1 MSAFTGTLRLVR
13 LALRRDRIQLP
24 IWPGGMAVGLV
35 ASATAIS
42 ENYPTEADRVAAA
55 TLLANNPATLVLRGP
70 AANASTGAL
79 IMSDALWILGVLA
92 ALMSIFAVVRHTRQN
107 EETGR
112 AELVG
117 AAPVGRHAG
126 LAAALIVTV
135 GANIALAVLLALVLI
150 LQGLPVEGSF
160 AAGTAIGAIGIAF
173 AGIAAIAA
181 QLSESARGARGLAGS
196 VLALTYLLRGAGDA
210 FGSVEAG
217 GVTVASAWPSWL
229 SPIGWGQRIRP
240 FAGNDWWVL
249 GLFAALFAVA
259 VGAAFV
265 LTARRDFGLG
275 MIPARRGP
283 AVAARSLLSPLG
295 LAWRLQRGTLL
306 GWAIGMV
313 VAGGLFGSVGKQAQ
327 DLLEDNPRFAETL
340 GKLGGAGATFVD
352 SFFAAMIGITGAIL
366 AGYALQALLRLH
378 AEESG
383 GQLEPVL
390 ATAVSRPHWMLS
402 HIIVGGIG
410 VVTLI
415 LILGLGTGITYML
428 VAGEPWSEAGTLTG
442 AALVQAPAVLALSG
456 FVIAAFGLLPR
467 WAVAL
472 AWAGLTA
479 SVLLG
484 PLGEILGL
492 PQWAM
497 NLSPFT
503 HSPAA
508 PAEAVTVAPIVTLLA
523 IAIALSTAGLLF
535 FRRRNY
541 AF

>member
-24 IWPGGMAVGLV
+24 IWLVGMAAGLT
-35 ASATAIS
+35 ASATAILDT
-42 ENYPTEADRVAAA
+42 YPTQADRVAAA

-79 IMSDALWILGVLA
+79 IMNDALWILGVLA

-112 AELVG
+112 AELIG

-135 GANIALAVLLALVLI
+135 GANVALAVLLALVLI
-150 LQGLPVEGSF
+150 LKGLPVEGSF
-160 AAGTAIGAIGIAF
+160 AAGSAIGAIGIAF
-173 AGIAAIAA
+173 AGIAAIAV
-181 QLSESARGARGLAGS
+181 QFSESARGARGLAGA
-196 VLALTYLLRGAGDA
+196 VLAVTYLLRGAGDA
-210 FGSVEAG
+210 LGEVEAG
-217 GVTVASAWPSWL
+217 GVTAASAWPSWF

-240 FAGNDWWVL
+240 FGGNDWWVL
-249 GLFAALFAVA
+249 GLFAASFAVMLR
-259 VGAAFV
+259 VAFV

-283 AVAARSLLSPLG
+283 AVAPRSLLSPLG

-327 DLLEDNPRFAETL
+327 DLLKDNAQFAETL
-340 GKLGGAGATFVD
+340 SRLGGAGAGFVD
-352 SFFAAMIGITGAIL
+352 SFFAAMFGIMGAIS
-366 AGYALQALLRLH
+366 AGYALQALLQLH

-383 GQLEPVL
+383 GRLEPIL
-390 ATAVSRPHWMLS
+390 ATAVSRPRWMLS
-402 HIIVGGIG
+402 HIIVGVIG

-415 LILGLGTGITYML
+415 LLLGLATGIAYVL
-428 VAGEPWSEAGTLTG
+428 VAGEPWSEAGTLIG
-442 AALVQAPAVLALSG
+442 AALVQAPAVLALAG

-479 SVLLG
+479 SAVLG

-497 NLSPFT
+497 DLSPFT

-508 PAEAVTVAPIVTLLA
+508 PAEAVTVMPVVTLLA

-541 AF
+541 VF

>member
-24 IWPGGMAVGLV
+24 IWLSGMAAGLV
-35 ASATAIS
+35 ASATTIS
-42 ENYPTEADRVAAA
+42 GNYPALADRVAAA
-55 TLLANNPATLVLRGP
+55 TLLANNPATLVLRGA
-70 AANASTGAL
+70 AANTSTGAL
-79 IMSDALWILGVLA
+79 VMNDALWILGVLA

-112 AELVG
+112 TELIG

-135 GANIALAVLLALVLI
+135 GANAALAVLLALVLI
-150 LQGLPVEGSF
+150 LKGLPVEGSF
-160 AAGTAIGAIGIAF
+160 AAGSAIGAIGTAF
-173 AGIAAIAA
+173 AGIAAIAV
-181 QLSESARGARGLAGS
+181 QLSESARGARGLAGA
-196 VLALTYLLRGAGDA
+196 VLAVTYLLRGAGDA
-210 FGSVEAG
+210 LGEVEVG
-217 GVTVASAWPSWL
+217 GVTVESAWPSWL
-229 SPIGWGQRIRP
+229 SPIGWAQRVRP
-240 FAGNDWWVL
+240 FGGNDWWVL

-259 VGAAFV
+259 VGVAFV

-283 AVAARSLLSPLG
+283 AVASRSLLSPLG

-306 GWAIGMV
+306 GWAIGTV
-313 VAGGLFGSVGKQAQ
+313 VAGGLFGAVGKQAQ
-327 DLLEDNPRFAETL
+327 DLLGDNPRFAETL
-340 GKLGGAGATFVD
+340 GKLGGASASFVD
-352 SFFAAMIGITGAIL
+352 SFFAAMIGFMGAIL

-378 AEESG
+378 AEELG

-390 ATAVSRPHWMLS
+390 ATAVSRPRWMLS
-402 HIIVGGIG
+402 HIIVGVTG
-410 VVTLI
+410 VLALI
-415 LILGLGTGITYML
+415 LLLGLTTGITFVL
-428 VAGEPWSEAGTLTG
+428 VAGEPWSEAGALTA
-442 AALVQAPAVLALSG
+442 AALVQAPAVLALAG
-456 FVIAAFGLLPR
+456 FVIATFGLLPR
-467 WAVAL
+467 RAVAL
-472 AWAGLTA
+472 AWAGLAA
-479 SVLLG
+479 SAVLG
-484 PLGEILGL
+484 ALGEILGL

-508 PAEAVTVAPIVTLLA
+508 PAEAVTVAPIVALLA
-523 IAIALSTAGLLF
+523 IAIALSIAGLLF